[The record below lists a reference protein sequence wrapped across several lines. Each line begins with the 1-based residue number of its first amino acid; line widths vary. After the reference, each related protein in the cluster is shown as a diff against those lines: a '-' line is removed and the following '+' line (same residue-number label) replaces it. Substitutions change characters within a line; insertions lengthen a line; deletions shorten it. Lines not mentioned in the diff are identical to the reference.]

1 MERKYVLIIVGVAA
15 ALGAIVIVGL
25 FFNPMQTQGE
35 NTGSNNAIK
44 AKVGQQ
50 VYIRYS
56 SNVIAQI
63 QNLPSRN
70 NVTVEVSSELH
81 NTNLAG
87 LRGEVRY
94 TQYVISYVQNGKG
107 ETVTDDVF
115 PTIEYRFSPD
125 AGNKTTYS
133 YENVR
138 FVATA
143 EDPQLIVSV
152 VPLKA
157 AEVGERY
164 TVKLIM
170 DGGGPVKYAIAE
182 KVIEIVP

>member
-1 MERKYVLIIVGVAA
+1 MERKYVLIIVGAAA

-25 FFNPMQTQGE
+25 FFNPMQTQGD
-35 NTGSNNAIK
+35 NVGSNNAIK
-44 AKVGQQ
+44 AKIGQE

-56 SNVIAQI
+56 SSVIAQI
-63 QNLPSRN
+63 QNLPTKN

-94 TQYVISYVQNGKG
+94 TQKVISYVQNGKG

-115 PTIEYRFSPD
+115 PTIEYRFFPD

-138 FVATA
+138 FVAKS
-143 EDPQLIVSV
+143 EDPQLIVTV

-170 DGGGPVKYAIAE
+170 DGGGLVKYAIAE
-182 KVIEIVP
+182 KIIEIVL

>member
-1 MERKYVLIIVGVAA
+1 MERQYVILVVGIAA

-35 NTGSNNAIK
+35 NAVSNNVTK
-44 AKVGQQ
+44 AKIGQE

-56 SNVIAQI
+56 SSVIGRI
-63 QNLPSRN
+63 QNLPSKN

-81 NTNLAG
+81 NTNLGG

-94 TQYVISYVQNGKG
+94 TQKVISYVQNGKG
-107 ETVTDDVF
+107 ETVTNDVF
-115 PTIEYRFSPD
+115 PTIEYRFAPD

-138 FVATA
+138 FVVKGV
-143 EDPQLIVSV
+143 DPQLVVGV

-164 TVKLIM
+164 TVKLIL
-170 DGGGPVKYAIAE
+170 DTGGLVNYAIAE
-182 KVIEIVP
+182 KIIEIVP